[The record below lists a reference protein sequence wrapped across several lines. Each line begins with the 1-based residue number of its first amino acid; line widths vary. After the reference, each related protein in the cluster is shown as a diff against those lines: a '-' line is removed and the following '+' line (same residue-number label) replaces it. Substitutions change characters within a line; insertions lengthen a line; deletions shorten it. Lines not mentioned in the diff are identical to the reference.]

1 MATKAKIT
9 GARAAEATFIE
20 GKGSAIESLDI
31 TSNKTDKT
39 ISLANGVM
47 VFLYYESILQD
58 SVRALVYYSDS
69 ANTIV

>member
-31 TSNKTDKT
+31 TSNKSSFT
-39 ISLANGVM
+39 ILK
-47 VFLYYESILQD
+47 
-58 SVRALVYYSDS
+58 
-69 ANTIV
+69 